1 MSATNSE
8 RLGPF
13 ARMSLFLRQVTS
25 ELKKVVWPTKDQ
37 LVTYTSVVI
46 VFVIIMGFII
56 AVFDFAFVKLVL
68 VIFGQWLGKETIVSE
83 SPFLEAVAPKAE
95 DAASSVV
102 MEMPISNEEA
112 IEAIDTTYDGAVDVD
127 LDGEVSTT
135 SADENFDLTEVVEA
149 ELAPETADEVVEV
162 QETPAEPEEA
172 KIAEDEDPLVA
183 FRARLDS
190 QIGDW
195 FVIHSY
201 AGFENRVKQNL
212 ETRAVSLNM
221 EDYIYEINVPSEEV
235 TEIKNGVRKQVKR
248 NKFPGYVLVR
258 MDLTDESWGVVRH
271 TPGVT
276 GFVGQGHNPAPL
288 SMDEAFEMLRP
299 SQQKA
304 IASVA
309 TAAAASAGQKS
320 GTGAKIDIDL
330 NIGDSV
336 TVVDGPFATLHAT
349 ISEINLD
356 GQKVVGLVEIFGR
369 ETPVELG
376 FNQIHKN

>member
-1 MSATNSE
+1 M
-8 RLGPF
+8 
-13 ARMSLFLRQVTS
+13 
-25 ELKKVVWPTKDQ
+25 
-37 LVTYTSVVI
+37 
-46 VFVIIMGFII
+46 
-56 AVFDFAFVKLVL
+56 
-68 VIFGQWLGKETIVSE
+68 SE
-83 SPFLEAVAPKAE
+83 SPFLEAVAPQAD
-95 DAASSVV
+95 DALSSAAV
-102 MEMPISNEEA
+102 EMPTSNEEA
-112 IEAIDTTYDGAVDVD
+112 IEATDVAYDGATDVD

-135 SADENFDLTEVVEA
+135 SADENFDLSTVVEA
-149 ELAPETADEVVEV
+149 ELATEEVAVEVAVVE
-162 QETPAEPEEA
+162 EATEEA
-172 KIAEDEDPLVA
+172 PAEDEDPVVA
-183 FRARLDS
+183 FRARLES
-190 QIGDW
+190 QIGEW
-195 FVIHSY
+195 YVIHSY

-212 ETRAVSLNM
+212 ETRSVSLNM
-221 EDYIYEINVPSEEV
+221 EDYIYEVNVPTEEV

-288 SMDEAFEMLRP
+288 SMDEAFDMLRP
-299 SQQKA
+299 TQQKA

-309 TAAAASAGQKS
+309 TAAAASASEK
-320 GTGAKIDIDL
+320 GTSASGAKIDIDL

-356 GQKVVGLVEIFGR
+356 AQKVVGLVEIFGR

>member
-1 MSATNSE
+1 
-8 RLGPF
+8 
-13 ARMSLFLRQVTS
+13 
-25 ELKKVVWPTKDQ
+25 
-37 LVTYTSVVI
+37 
-46 VFVIIMGFII
+46 
-56 AVFDFAFVKLVL
+56 
-68 VIFGQWLGKETIVSE
+68 VSE
-83 SPFLEAVAPKAE
+83 SPFLEAVAPQSD
-95 DAASSVV
+95 DALSSVAV
-102 MEMPISNEEA
+102 DMPTSNEEA
-112 IEAIDTTYDGAVDVD
+112 IEATDVAYDGATDVD

-135 SADENFDLTEVVEA
+135 SADENFDLTAVVEA
-149 ELAPETADEVVEV
+149 ELATEEVAVEEAPVEAAASEVV
-162 QETPAEPEEA
+162 AA
-172 KIAEDEDPLVA
+172 DEDEDPLVA
-183 FRARLDS
+183 FRARLES
-190 QIGDW
+190 QIGEW

-221 EDYIYEINVPSEEV
+221 EDYIYEVNVPSEEV

-288 SMDEAFEMLRP
+288 SMDEAFDMLRP

-309 TAAAASAGQKS
+309 TAAAASAGEKGGS
-320 GTGAKIDIDL
+320 ASGAKIDIDL

-356 GQKVVGLVEIFGR
+356 AQKVVGLVEIFGR

>member
-1 MSATNSE
+1 
-8 RLGPF
+8 
-13 ARMSLFLRQVTS
+13 
-25 ELKKVVWPTKDQ
+25 
-37 LVTYTSVVI
+37 
-46 VFVIIMGFII
+46 
-56 AVFDFAFVKLVL
+56 
-68 VIFGQWLGKETIVSE
+68 VSE
-83 SPFLEAVAPKAE
+83 SPFLEALAPQAD
-95 DAASSVV
+95 DALSSTAID
-102 MEMPISNEEA
+102 MPTSNEEV
-112 IEAIDTTYDGAVDVD
+112 IEATDAAYDGATDVD
-127 LDGEVSTT
+127 LDGEVSST
-135 SADENFDLTEVVEA
+135 SADENFDLTAAVEA
-149 ELAPETADEVVEV
+149 ELATDEVESEDIAEETTTEV
-162 QETPAEPEEA
+162 AAPAESPVD
-172 KIAEDEDPLVA
+172 EDEDPLVA
-183 FRARLDS
+183 FRARLES

-212 ETRAVSLNM
+212 ETRSVSLNM
-221 EDYIYEINVPSEEV
+221 EDYIYEVNVPTEEV

-288 SMDEAFEMLRP
+288 SMDEAFDMLRP
-299 SQQKA
+299 TQQKA

-309 TAAAASAGQKS
+309 TAAAASAGEK
-320 GTGAKIDIDL
+320 GTGASGAKIDIDL

-356 GQKVVGLVEIFGR
+356 AQKVVGLVEIFGR

>member
-1 MSATNSE
+1 
-8 RLGPF
+8 
-13 ARMSLFLRQVTS
+13 
-25 ELKKVVWPTKDQ
+25 
-37 LVTYTSVVI
+37 
-46 VFVIIMGFII
+46 
-56 AVFDFAFVKLVL
+56 
-68 VIFGQWLGKETIVSE
+68 VSE
-83 SPFLEAVAPKAE
+83 SPFLEAVAPQA
-95 DAASSVV
+95 DDASSSVAV
-102 MEMPISNEEA
+102 EMPTSNEEA
-112 IEAIDTTYDGAVDVD
+112 IEATDVAYDGATDVD

-135 SADENFDLTEVVEA
+135 SADENFDLSAVVEA
-149 ELAPETADEVVEV
+149 ELATEEVAVEVAVVE
-162 QETPAEPEEA
+162 EATEEA
-172 KIAEDEDPLVA
+172 PAEDEDPVVA
-183 FRARLDS
+183 FRARLES
-190 QIGDW
+190 QIGEW
-195 FVIHSY
+195 YVIHSY

-212 ETRAVSLNM
+212 ETRSVSLNM
-221 EDYIYEINVPSEEV
+221 EDYIYEVNVPTEEV

-288 SMDEAFEMLRP
+288 SMDEAFDMLRP
-299 SQQKA
+299 TQQKA

-309 TAAAASAGQKS
+309 TAAAASASEK
-320 GTGAKIDIDL
+320 GTSASGAKIDIDL

-356 GQKVVGLVEIFGR
+356 AQKVVGLVEIFGR

>member
-1 MSATNSE
+1 M
-8 RLGPF
+8 
-13 ARMSLFLRQVTS
+13 
-25 ELKKVVWPTKDQ
+25 
-37 LVTYTSVVI
+37 
-46 VFVIIMGFII
+46 
-56 AVFDFAFVKLVL
+56 
-68 VIFGQWLGKETIVSE
+68 SE
-83 SPFLEAVAPKAE
+83 SPFLEAVAPQA
-95 DAASSVV
+95 DDVV
-102 MEMPISNEEA
+102 VEMPISNEAA
-112 IEAIDTTYDGAVDVD
+112 IEATDSAYDGAVDVD
-127 LDGEVSTT
+127 IDGEVSD
-135 SADENFDLTEVVEA
+135 APAEAAFDLTEVVEA
-149 ELAPETADEVVEV
+149 EIAGEVAAEPEAAGVETEVAEEVSEAATEETADVEV
-162 QETPAEPEEA
+162 AE
-172 KIAEDEDPLVA
+172 AESAEEDPIAA

-190 QIGDW
+190 QIGEW

-212 ETRAVSLNM
+212 ETRSVSLNM
-221 EDYIYEINVPSEEV
+221 EDYIYEVNVPTEEV
-235 TEIKNGVRKQVKR
+235 VEIKNGVRKVVKR

-288 SMDEAFEMLRP
+288 SMDEAFDMLRP
-299 SQQKA
+299 AEQKA

-309 TAAAASAGQKS
+309 TAAAAASS
-320 GTGAKIDIDL
+320 GNKASGGGSQKIDIDL

>member
-1 MSATNSE
+1 M
-8 RLGPF
+8 
-13 ARMSLFLRQVTS
+13 
-25 ELKKVVWPTKDQ
+25 
-37 LVTYTSVVI
+37 
-46 VFVIIMGFII
+46 
-56 AVFDFAFVKLVL
+56 
-68 VIFGQWLGKETIVSE
+68 SE
-83 SPFLEAVAPKAE
+83 SPFLEAVAPQT
-95 DAASSVV
+95 DDASSSVAV
-102 MEMPISNEEA
+102 DMPTSNEEA
-112 IEAIDTTYDGAVDVD
+112 IEATDVAYDGATDVD

-135 SADENFDLTEVVEA
+135 SADENFDLTAVVEA
-149 ELAPETADEVVEV
+149 ELETEEVAVEEAPVETA
-162 QETPAEPEEA
+162 ASEA
-172 KIAEDEDPLVA
+172 VAADEDEDPLVA
-183 FRARLDS
+183 FRARLES
-190 QIGDW
+190 QIGEW

-221 EDYIYEINVPSEEV
+221 EDYIYEVNVPSEEV

-288 SMDEAFEMLRP
+288 SMDEAFDMLRP

-309 TAAAASAGQKS
+309 TAAAASAGEKGGS
-320 GTGAKIDIDL
+320 ASGAKIDIDL

-356 GQKVVGLVEIFGR
+356 AQKVVGLVEIFGR

>member
-1 MSATNSE
+1 M
-8 RLGPF
+8 
-13 ARMSLFLRQVTS
+13 
-25 ELKKVVWPTKDQ
+25 
-37 LVTYTSVVI
+37 
-46 VFVIIMGFII
+46 
-56 AVFDFAFVKLVL
+56 
-68 VIFGQWLGKETIVSE
+68 SE
-83 SPFLEAVAPKAE
+83 SPFLEAVAPQADDAE
-95 DAASSVV
+95 SSVAV
-102 MEMPISNEEA
+102 DMPVSNEEA
-112 IEAIDTTYDGAVDVD
+112 IEATDVAYDGAVDVD
-127 LDGEVSTT
+127 VDGEVSTT
-135 SADENFDLTEVVEA
+135 SADENFDLSEVVEA
-149 ELAPETADEVVEV
+149 ELATEVA
-162 QETPAEPEEA
+162 AEPEEEVVA
-172 KIAEDEDPLVA
+172 ETATEEPAASEEPSEDEDPVAA
-183 FRARLDS
+183 FRARLES
-190 QIGDW
+190 QIGEW

-212 ETRAVSLNM
+212 ETRSVSLNM
-221 EDYIYEINVPSEEV
+221 EDYIYEVNVPSEEV

-288 SMDEAFEMLRP
+288 SMDEAFDMLRP

-309 TAAAASAGQKS
+309 TAAAASASEK
-320 GTGAKIDIDL
+320 GTGASGAKIDIDL

-356 GQKVVGLVEIFGR
+356 AQKVVGLVEIFGR

>member
-1 MSATNSE
+1 
-8 RLGPF
+8 
-13 ARMSLFLRQVTS
+13 
-25 ELKKVVWPTKDQ
+25 
-37 LVTYTSVVI
+37 
-46 VFVIIMGFII
+46 
-56 AVFDFAFVKLVL
+56 
-68 VIFGQWLGKETIVSE
+68 VSE
-83 SPFLEAVAPKAE
+83 SPFLEAVAPQSD
-95 DAASSVV
+95 DASSSVV
-102 MEMPISNEEA
+102 VDMPTSNEEA
-112 IEAIDTTYDGAVDVD
+112 IEATDVAYDGATDVD

-135 SADENFDLTEVVEA
+135 PAEENFDLSDVVEA
-149 ELAPETADEVVEV
+149 ELATDEVTLEEIAEETTVAEETATEVAA
-162 QETPAEPEEA
+162 PAESSVD
-172 KIAEDEDPLVA
+172 EDEDPLVA
-183 FRARLDS
+183 FRARLES

-221 EDYIYEINVPSEEV
+221 EDYIYEVNVPSEEV

-288 SMDEAFEMLRP
+288 SMDEAFDMLRP
-299 SQQKA
+299 TQQKA

-309 TAAAASAGQKS
+309 TAAAASAGEK
-320 GTGAKIDIDL
+320 GTGASGAKIDIDL

-356 GQKVVGLVEIFGR
+356 AQKVVGLVEIFGR

>member
-1 MSATNSE
+1 M
-8 RLGPF
+8 
-13 ARMSLFLRQVTS
+13 
-25 ELKKVVWPTKDQ
+25 
-37 LVTYTSVVI
+37 
-46 VFVIIMGFII
+46 
-56 AVFDFAFVKLVL
+56 
-68 VIFGQWLGKETIVSE
+68 SE
-83 SPFLEAVAPKAE
+83 SPFLEAVAPQTD
-95 DAASSVV
+95 DALSSVAV
-102 MEMPISNEEA
+102 DMPTSNEEA
-112 IEAIDTTYDGAVDVD
+112 IEATDVAYDGATDVD

-135 SADENFDLTEVVEA
+135 SADENFDLSAVVEA
-149 ELAPETADEVVEV
+149 ELATEDVAV
-162 QETPAEPEEA
+162 EEA
-172 KIAEDEDPLVA
+172 PVEAAASEAAPDAEDEDPLVA

-190 QIGDW
+190 QIGEW

-221 EDYIYEINVPSEEV
+221 EDYIYEVNVPSEEV

-288 SMDEAFEMLRP
+288 SMDEAFDMLRP

-309 TAAAASAGQKS
+309 TAAAASAGEKGGS
-320 GTGAKIDIDL
+320 ASGAKIDIDL

-356 GQKVVGLVEIFGR
+356 AQKVVGLVEIFGR

>member
-1 MSATNSE
+1 M
-8 RLGPF
+8 
-13 ARMSLFLRQVTS
+13 
-25 ELKKVVWPTKDQ
+25 
-37 LVTYTSVVI
+37 
-46 VFVIIMGFII
+46 
-56 AVFDFAFVKLVL
+56 
-68 VIFGQWLGKETIVSE
+68 SE
-83 SPFLEAVAPKAE
+83 SPFLEAVAPVA
-95 DAASSVV
+95 DDASSSVAV
-102 MEMPISNEEA
+102 DMPTSNEEA
-112 IEAIDTTYDGAVDVD
+112 IEATDVAYDGATDVD
-127 LDGEVSTT
+127 LDGEVPTT
-135 SADENFDLTEVVEA
+135 STEENFDLSAVVEA
-149 ELAPETADEVVEV
+149 ELATEEVAEVLAEVEETATDVAAPEAA
-162 QETPAEPEEA
+162 PA
-172 KIAEDEDPLVA
+172 DEDPLVA
-183 FRARLDS
+183 FRARLES

-221 EDYIYEINVPSEEV
+221 EDYIYEVNVPTEEV

-288 SMDEAFEMLRP
+288 SMDEAFDMLRP
-299 SQQKA
+299 TQQKA

-309 TAAAASAGQKS
+309 TAAAASAGEK
-320 GTGAKIDIDL
+320 GTGAAGAKIDIDL

-356 GQKVVGLVEIFGR
+356 AQKVVGLVEIFGR

>member
-1 MSATNSE
+1 M
-8 RLGPF
+8 
-13 ARMSLFLRQVTS
+13 
-25 ELKKVVWPTKDQ
+25 
-37 LVTYTSVVI
+37 
-46 VFVIIMGFII
+46 
-56 AVFDFAFVKLVL
+56 
-68 VIFGQWLGKETIVSE
+68 SE
-83 SPFLEAVAPKAE
+83 SPFLEAVAPQA
-95 DAASSVV
+95 DDVSSSVAV
-102 MEMPISNEEA
+102 DMPISNEEA
-112 IEAIDTTYDGAVDVD
+112 IEATDVAYDGATDVD

-135 SADENFDLTEVVEA
+135 SADENFDLSAVVEA
-149 ELAPETADEVVEV
+149 ELATEEVAV
-162 QETPAEPEEA
+162 EEA
-172 KIAEDEDPLVA
+172 PVEAAASEAAPAAEDEDPLVA

-190 QIGDW
+190 QIGEW

-221 EDYIYEINVPSEEV
+221 EDYIYEVNVPSEEV

-288 SMDEAFEMLRP
+288 SMDEAFDMLRP

-309 TAAAASAGQKS
+309 TAAAASAGEKGGS
-320 GTGAKIDIDL
+320 ASGAKIDIDL

-356 GQKVVGLVEIFGR
+356 AQKVVGLVEIFGR

>member
-1 MSATNSE
+1 M
-8 RLGPF
+8 
-13 ARMSLFLRQVTS
+13 
-25 ELKKVVWPTKDQ
+25 
-37 LVTYTSVVI
+37 
-46 VFVIIMGFII
+46 
-56 AVFDFAFVKLVL
+56 
-68 VIFGQWLGKETIVSE
+68 SE
-83 SPFLEAVAPKAE
+83 SPFLEAVAPQTD
-95 DAASSVV
+95 DALSSVAV
-102 MEMPISNEEA
+102 DMPTSNEEA
-112 IEAIDTTYDGAVDVD
+112 IEATDVAYDGATDVD

-135 SADENFDLTEVVEA
+135 SADENFDLTAVVEA
-149 ELAPETADEVVEV
+149 ELATEDVAASEAPVEV
-162 QETPAEPEEA
+162 AASEA
-172 KIAEDEDPLVA
+172 VVADEDEDPLVA
-183 FRARLDS
+183 FRARLES
-190 QIGDW
+190 QIGEW

-221 EDYIYEINVPSEEV
+221 EDYIYEVNVPSEEV

-288 SMDEAFEMLRP
+288 SMDEAFDMLRP

-309 TAAAASAGQKS
+309 TAAAASAGEKGGS
-320 GTGAKIDIDL
+320 ASGAKIDIDL

-356 GQKVVGLVEIFGR
+356 AQKVVGLVEIFGR

>member
-1 MSATNSE
+1 
-8 RLGPF
+8 
-13 ARMSLFLRQVTS
+13 
-25 ELKKVVWPTKDQ
+25 
-37 LVTYTSVVI
+37 
-46 VFVIIMGFII
+46 
-56 AVFDFAFVKLVL
+56 
-68 VIFGQWLGKETIVSE
+68 VSE
-83 SPFLEAVAPKAE
+83 SPFLEAVAPQA
-95 DAASSVV
+95 DDVSSSVAV
-102 MEMPISNEEA
+102 DMPISNEDA
-112 IEAIDTTYDGAVDVD
+112 IEATDVAYDGATDVD

-135 SADENFDLTEVVEA
+135 SAEDNFDLSAAIEA
-149 ELAPETADEVVEV
+149 ELATEEVVAEV
-162 QETPAEPEEA
+162 AVEEEA
-172 KIAEDEDPLVA
+172 TTEAVVVTEEAPVDEDPLVA
-183 FRARLDS
+183 FRARLES

-221 EDYIYEINVPSEEV
+221 EDYIYEVNVPTEDV

-288 SMDEAFEMLRP
+288 SMDEAFDMLRP
-299 SQQKA
+299 TQQKA

-309 TAAAASAGQKS
+309 TAAAASASEKGGNS
-320 GTGAKIDIDL
+320 SGAKIDIDL

-356 GQKVVGLVEIFGR
+356 AQKVVGLVEIFGR

>member
-1 MSATNSE
+1 M
-8 RLGPF
+8 
-13 ARMSLFLRQVTS
+13 
-25 ELKKVVWPTKDQ
+25 
-37 LVTYTSVVI
+37 
-46 VFVIIMGFII
+46 
-56 AVFDFAFVKLVL
+56 
-68 VIFGQWLGKETIVSE
+68 SE
-83 SPFLEAVAPKAE
+83 SPFLEAVATQAD
-95 DAASSVV
+95 DAVSSVAI
-102 MEMPISNEEA
+102 EMPTSNEEA
-112 IEAIDTTYDGAVDVD
+112 IEATDVAYDGATDVD

-135 SADENFDLTEVVEA
+135 SADENFDLSAAVEA
-149 ELAPETADEVVEV
+149 ELATEEVEV
-162 QETPAEPEEA
+162 EEVPVEVATAEEA
-172 KIAEDEDPLVA
+172 PAEDEDPLVA

-190 QIGDW
+190 QIGEW

-212 ETRAVSLNM
+212 ETRSVSLNM
-221 EDYIYEINVPSEEV
+221 EDYIYEVNVPSEEV

-288 SMDEAFEMLRP
+288 SMDEAFDMLRP

-309 TAAAASAGQKS
+309 TAAAASASEKGGS
-320 GTGAKIDIDL
+320 ASGAKIDIDL

-356 GQKVVGLVEIFGR
+356 AQKVVGLVEIFGR

>member
-1 MSATNSE
+1 M
-8 RLGPF
+8 
-13 ARMSLFLRQVTS
+13 
-25 ELKKVVWPTKDQ
+25 
-37 LVTYTSVVI
+37 
-46 VFVIIMGFII
+46 
-56 AVFDFAFVKLVL
+56 
-68 VIFGQWLGKETIVSE
+68 SE
-83 SPFLEAVAPKAE
+83 SPFLEAVAPQTD
-95 DAASSVV
+95 DALSSVAV
-102 MEMPISNEEA
+102 DMPTSNEEA
-112 IEAIDTTYDGAVDVD
+112 IEATDVAYDGATDVD

-135 SADENFDLTEVVEA
+135 SADENFDLTAVVEA
-149 ELAPETADEVVEV
+149 ELETEEVAVEEAPVEAAAPEAVAAD
-162 QETPAEPEEA
+162 
-172 KIAEDEDPLVA
+172 EDEDPLVA
-183 FRARLDS
+183 FRARLES
-190 QIGDW
+190 QIGEW

-221 EDYIYEINVPSEEV
+221 EDYIYEVNVPSEEV

-288 SMDEAFEMLRP
+288 SMDEAFDMLRP

-309 TAAAASAGQKS
+309 TAAAASAGEKGGS
-320 GTGAKIDIDL
+320 ASGAKIDIDL

-356 GQKVVGLVEIFGR
+356 AQKVVGLVEIFGR

>member
-1 MSATNSE
+1 M
-8 RLGPF
+8 
-13 ARMSLFLRQVTS
+13 
-25 ELKKVVWPTKDQ
+25 
-37 LVTYTSVVI
+37 
-46 VFVIIMGFII
+46 
-56 AVFDFAFVKLVL
+56 
-68 VIFGQWLGKETIVSE
+68 SE
-83 SPFLEAVAPKAE
+83 SPFLEAVAPQSDE
-95 DAASSVV
+95 VLSSVAV
-102 MEMPISNEEA
+102 DMPSTNEEA
-112 IEAIDTTYDGAVDVD
+112 IEATDVAYDGATDVD

-135 SADENFDLTEVVEA
+135 SAAENFDLSAAVEA
-149 ELAPETADEVVEV
+149 ELATEEVSVE
-162 QETPAEPEEA
+162 ETPVAADPSEEVSAE
-172 KIAEDEDPLVA
+172 EDEDPLVA
-183 FRARLDS
+183 FRARLES
-190 QIGDW
+190 QIGEW

-221 EDYIYEINVPSEEV
+221 EDYIYEVNVPSEEV

-288 SMDEAFEMLRP
+288 SLDEAFDMLRP

-309 TAAAASAGQKS
+309 TAAAASAGEKGSNS
-320 GTGAKIDIDL
+320 GGAKIDIDL

-356 GQKVVGLVEIFGR
+356 AQKVVGLVEIFGR

>member
-1 MSATNSE
+1 
-8 RLGPF
+8 
-13 ARMSLFLRQVTS
+13 
-25 ELKKVVWPTKDQ
+25 
-37 LVTYTSVVI
+37 
-46 VFVIIMGFII
+46 
-56 AVFDFAFVKLVL
+56 
-68 VIFGQWLGKETIVSE
+68 VSE
-83 SPFLEAVAPKAE
+83 SPFLEAVAPQADDAE
-95 DAASSVV
+95 SSVAV
-102 MEMPISNEEA
+102 DMPVSNEEA
-112 IEAIDTTYDGAVDVD
+112 IEATDVAYDGAVDVD
-127 LDGEVSTT
+127 VDGEVSTT
-135 SADENFDLTEVVEA
+135 SADENFDLSAAVEA
-149 ELAPETADEVVEV
+149 ELATEEVEV
-162 QETPAEPEEA
+162 EEVPVEVAAAEEA
-172 KIAEDEDPLVA
+172 PAEDEDPLVA

-190 QIGDW
+190 QIGEW

-212 ETRAVSLNM
+212 ETRSVSLNM
-221 EDYIYEINVPSEEV
+221 EDYIYEVNVPSEEV

-288 SMDEAFEMLRP
+288 SMDEAFDMLRP

-309 TAAAASAGQKS
+309 TAAAASASEKGGS
-320 GTGAKIDIDL
+320 ASGAKIDIDL

-356 GQKVVGLVEIFGR
+356 AQKVVGLVEIFGR

>member
-1 MSATNSE
+1 M
-8 RLGPF
+8 
-13 ARMSLFLRQVTS
+13 
-25 ELKKVVWPTKDQ
+25 
-37 LVTYTSVVI
+37 
-46 VFVIIMGFII
+46 
-56 AVFDFAFVKLVL
+56 
-68 VIFGQWLGKETIVSE
+68 SE
-83 SPFLEAVAPKAE
+83 SPFLEAVAPVA
-95 DAASSVV
+95 DDASSSVAV
-102 MEMPISNEEA
+102 DMPTSNEEA
-112 IEAIDTTYDGAVDVD
+112 IEATDVAYDGATDVD

-135 SADENFDLTEVVEA
+135 STEENFDLSAVVEA
-149 ELAPETADEVVEV
+149 ELATEEVAEVLAEVEETATDVAAPEAA
-162 QETPAEPEEA
+162 PA
-172 KIAEDEDPLVA
+172 DEDPLVA
-183 FRARLDS
+183 FRARLES

-221 EDYIYEINVPSEEV
+221 EDYIYEVNVPTEEV

-288 SMDEAFEMLRP
+288 SMDEAFDMLRP
-299 SQQKA
+299 TQQKA

-309 TAAAASAGQKS
+309 TAAAASAGEK
-320 GTGAKIDIDL
+320 GTGAAGAKIDIDL

-356 GQKVVGLVEIFGR
+356 AQKVVGLVEIFGR

>member
-1 MSATNSE
+1 M
-8 RLGPF
+8 
-13 ARMSLFLRQVTS
+13 
-25 ELKKVVWPTKDQ
+25 
-37 LVTYTSVVI
+37 
-46 VFVIIMGFII
+46 
-56 AVFDFAFVKLVL
+56 
-68 VIFGQWLGKETIVSE
+68 SE
-83 SPFLEAVAPKAE
+83 SPFLEAVAPQAD
-95 DAASSVV
+95 DALSSVAV
-102 MEMPISNEEA
+102 DMPTSNEEA
-112 IEAIDTTYDGAVDVD
+112 IEATDVAYDGATDVD

-135 SADENFDLTEVVEA
+135 SADENFDLSAVVEA
-149 ELAPETADEVVEV
+149 ELATEEVAV
-162 QETPAEPEEA
+162 EEA
-172 KIAEDEDPLVA
+172 PVEAAASEAAPADEDEDPLVA
-183 FRARLDS
+183 FRARLES
-190 QIGDW
+190 QIGEW

-221 EDYIYEINVPSEEV
+221 EDYIYEVNVPSEEV

-288 SMDEAFEMLRP
+288 SMDEAFDMLRP

-309 TAAAASAGQKS
+309 TAAAASAGEKGGS
-320 GTGAKIDIDL
+320 ASGAKIDIDL

-356 GQKVVGLVEIFGR
+356 AQKVVGLVEIFGR

>member
-1 MSATNSE
+1 M
-8 RLGPF
+8 
-13 ARMSLFLRQVTS
+13 
-25 ELKKVVWPTKDQ
+25 
-37 LVTYTSVVI
+37 
-46 VFVIIMGFII
+46 
-56 AVFDFAFVKLVL
+56 
-68 VIFGQWLGKETIVSE
+68 SE
-83 SPFLEAVAPKAE
+83 SPFLEAVAPQA
-95 DAASSVV
+95 DDVSSSVAV
-102 MEMPISNEEA
+102 EMPISNEEA
-112 IEAIDTTYDGAVDVD
+112 IEATDVAYDGATDVD

-135 SADENFDLTEVVEA
+135 SAEDNFDLSAAVEA
-149 ELAPETADEVVEV
+149 ELAKEEVASEELATEEVVSEEVVEDAASD
-162 QETPAEPEEA
+162 EAPA
-172 KIAEDEDPLVA
+172 DEDPLVA

-221 EDYIYEINVPSEEV
+221 EDYIYEVNVPSEEV

-288 SMDEAFEMLRP
+288 SMDEAFDMLRP
-299 SQQKA
+299 TQQKA

-309 TAAAASAGQKS
+309 TAAAASASEKG
-320 GTGAKIDIDL
+320 GNATGAKIDIDL

-356 GQKVVGLVEIFGR
+356 AQKVVGLVEIFGR

>member
-1 MSATNSE
+1 M
-8 RLGPF
+8 
-13 ARMSLFLRQVTS
+13 
-25 ELKKVVWPTKDQ
+25 
-37 LVTYTSVVI
+37 
-46 VFVIIMGFII
+46 
-56 AVFDFAFVKLVL
+56 
-68 VIFGQWLGKETIVSE
+68 SE
-83 SPFLEAVAPKAE
+83 SPFLEAVAPVA
-95 DAASSVV
+95 DDASSSVAV
-102 MEMPISNEEA
+102 DMATSNEEA
-112 IEAIDTTYDGAVDVD
+112 IEATDVAYDGATDVD

-135 SADENFDLTEVVEA
+135 STEENFYLSAVVEA
-149 ELAPETADEVVEV
+149 ELATEEVAEVVAEVEETATDVAAPEAA
-162 QETPAEPEEA
+162 PA
-172 KIAEDEDPLVA
+172 DEDPLVA
-183 FRARLDS
+183 FRARLES

-221 EDYIYEINVPSEEV
+221 EDYIYEVNVPTEEV

-288 SMDEAFEMLRP
+288 SMDEAFDMLRP
-299 SQQKA
+299 TQQKA

-309 TAAAASAGQKS
+309 TAAAASAGEK
-320 GTGAKIDIDL
+320 GTGAAGAKIDIDL

-356 GQKVVGLVEIFGR
+356 AQKVVGLVEIFGR

>member
-1 MSATNSE
+1 
-8 RLGPF
+8 
-13 ARMSLFLRQVTS
+13 
-25 ELKKVVWPTKDQ
+25 
-37 LVTYTSVVI
+37 
-46 VFVIIMGFII
+46 
-56 AVFDFAFVKLVL
+56 
-68 VIFGQWLGKETIVSE
+68 VSE
-83 SPFLEAVAPKAE
+83 SPFLEAVAPQSD
-95 DAASSVV
+95 DALSSVAV
-102 MEMPISNEEA
+102 DMPTSNEEA
-112 IEAIDTTYDGAVDVD
+112 IEATDVAYDGATDVD
-127 LDGEVSTT
+127 LEGEVSTT
-135 SADENFDLTEVVEA
+135 SADENFDLTAVVEA
-149 ELAPETADEVVEV
+149 ELATEDVAV
-162 QETPAEPEEA
+162 EEA
-172 KIAEDEDPLVA
+172 PVEAAASEAVAADEDEDPLVA
-183 FRARLDS
+183 FRARLES
-190 QIGDW
+190 QIGEW

-221 EDYIYEINVPSEEV
+221 EDYIYEVNVPSEEV

-288 SMDEAFEMLRP
+288 SMDEAFDMLRP

-309 TAAAASAGQKS
+309 TAAAASAGEKGGS
-320 GTGAKIDIDL
+320 ASGAKIDIDL

-356 GQKVVGLVEIFGR
+356 AQKVVGLVEIFGR